1 MWSEIPREHALDE
14 AEVHVRSGD
23 TDLDLGPATS
33 GSLTWC
39 AGATYFVR
47 DPQAAG
53 EPARLLRWTD
63 AGALEVVYESKGG
76 QAFLSAPRCGGD
88 RITSRRSP
96 SAATSRS
103 RHRWAER
110 LVFAR

>member
-1 MWSEIPREHALDE
+1 MWSVIPRAHALDE

-23 TDLDLGPATS
+23 ATVDLGPATS
-33 GSLTWC
+33 DSLTWC

-47 DPQAAG
+47 DPQSAG

-76 QAFLSAPRCGGD
+76 QAFLAARAAAATGSRVSAFAESGDEQVSAPLG
-88 RITSRRSP
+88 
-96 SAATSRS
+96 
-103 RHRWAER
+103 
-110 LVFAR
+110 